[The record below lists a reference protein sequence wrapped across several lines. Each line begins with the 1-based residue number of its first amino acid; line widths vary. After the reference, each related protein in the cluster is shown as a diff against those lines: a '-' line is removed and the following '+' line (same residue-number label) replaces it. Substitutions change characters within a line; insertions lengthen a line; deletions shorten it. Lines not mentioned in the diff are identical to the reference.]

1 MKEIRRIAML
11 ITIFCYLAAVIVKS
25 NFWGNILSSVIT
37 IMTTIIIYKAFV
49 VKQANV
55 ADRLSGLFLTLS
67 IFFWAVAD
75 VLWAIFDIVFNINPE
90 EIDVITYSYSLINL
104 FFFLSFLVYA
114 FQMFRKWNILQ
125 IALDT
130 VVISYFIIYLIWIAF
145 LDEDIKN
152 ILKLRSDWNSTTCII
167 LDVIMIIWIAIWYI
181 SVRNGKISLCDRLL
195 SAAVLLFSITDL
207 VYYYQFLYSN
217 YDPNSLLDAVYIGT
231 FLILAIAG
239 LFRLDG
245 KIPDVQPSINN
256 IGRKIKIHFLLLAP
270 ILLIIFKGYD
280 IMAILNFVSI
290 ILFYSILSSYIQ
302 NSIYKD
308 GLLRR
313 ELEINSNLEHMVNER
328 TEELTQKNKVLQQL
342 LDQDMVTGLYNRR
355 YLLEYLETEI
365 KSLKKDETIV
375 LLYIDINRFKMIT
388 TMFGNYIGDK
398 IIYEMAQ
405 RLKPMNQS
413 IDRSILSAYGDDT
426 YIFAATGKYDYQR
439 GHHLS
444 EEAIKYFSDIYQ
456 IDEYQI
462 RITANIGISIY
473 PYDASSKEELI
484 KHADISMTQARMK
497 GCNVVKEFDM
507 KLSEAIFRKNTIEIL
522 LKKVNF
528 HQEFMIYY
536 QPQLL
541 TDNKKVIGFEAL
553 LRWKTPGEEFIAPS
567 EFIPIAE
574 ESGCIIPIGDWVMKS
589 AIQQLIEWNR
599 KFDEKIM
606 VSINVSLKQLN
617 SYQFIESLTKEIQ
630 RHEIAPEWVDL
641 EITESQQLQ
650 DNPEVINMLQEIR
663 NLGVTI
669 SIDDFGTGY
678 SSLSYFKELPADRIK
693 LAKELIQYIHIDD
706 FDYQLVKSII
716 LISKV
721 KGIKVIAEGVETLEQ
736 WETLKELQCD
746 EVQGYYFGRPAP
758 VIDIENNYSSLM
770 SKI

>member
-1 MKEIRRIAML
+1 MKEIKRIAML
-11 ITIFCYLAAVIVKS
+11 ITIFCYLVAVIVKS
-25 NFWGNILSSVIT
+25 DFWVNILSSAIA

-67 IFFWAVAD
+67 TFSWVVAD
-75 VLWAIFDIVFNINPE
+75 VLWAVFDIVLHMNPE
-90 EIDVITYSYSLINL
+90 EVDVITYSYSLINL
-104 FFFLSFLVYA
+104 FFFLSFFVYA
-114 FQMFRKWNILQ
+114 IQMFRKWNILQ

-130 VVISYFIIYLIWIAF
+130 VVISISILYLIWIVF
-145 LDEDIKN
+145 LDKDLKN
-152 ILKLRSDWNSTTCII
+152 VLKLRSDWISTTCII
-167 LDVIMIIWIAIWYI
+167 LDVIMITCIAIWYI
-181 SVRNGKISLCDRLL
+181 SVRYGKISLCDRLL
-195 SAAVLLFSITDL
+195 SAAVLSFSITDL

-217 YDPNSLLDAVYIGT
+217 YEPNSLLDVIYIGT
-231 FLILAIAG
+231 FLMIAFAG
-239 LFRLDG
+239 LLQMDG
-245 KIPDVQPSINN
+245 KISDAQPIINN
-256 IGRKIKIHFLLLAP
+256 IGRKNKILFLLLAP
-270 ILLIIFKGYD
+270 ILLIIFKGLD
-280 IMAILNFVSI
+280 TTELLHFISI
-290 ILFYSILSSYIQ
+290 IIIYSILSSYIQ

-313 ELEINSNLEHMVNER
+313 ELEIKNILEQRINER
-328 TEELTQKNKVLQQL
+328 TEELMHKNKVLQQL
-342 LDQDMVTGLYNRR
+342 LDQDMITGLYNRR

-365 KSLKKDETIV
+365 KSLKEDETIV
-375 LLYIDINRFKMIT
+375 LLYIDINHFKMIT

-426 YIFAATGKYDYQR
+426 YIFAATGKYDYQK
-439 GHHLS
+439 GHLLS
-444 EEAIKYFSDIYQ
+444 EEAIKYFSDIYR

-473 PYDASSKEELI
+473 PYDATSKEELI
-484 KHADISMTQARMK
+484 KHADISMTQARMQ
-497 GCNVVKEFDM
+497 GFNAVKEFDI

-528 HQEFMIYY
+528 QQEFMIYY
-536 QPQLL
+536 QPQLQ
-541 TDNKKVIGFEAL
+541 TDNKSVIGFEAL
-553 LRWKTPGEEFIAPS
+553 LRWRTPGGELIAPS

-574 ESGCIIPIGDWVMKS
+574 ETGYIIPIGDWVMKN

-599 KFDEKIM
+599 KFDKKIM

-630 RHEIAPEWVDL
+630 RLEIVPEWVDL

-650 DNPEVINMLQEIR
+650 DNPDAIEMLQEIR

-678 SSLSYFKELPADRIK
+678 SSLSYFKEMPVDRIK
-693 LAKELIQYIHIDD
+693 LARELIQYIHIDD

-736 WETLKELQCD
+736 WETLKKLQCD

-758 VIDIENNYSSLM
+758 VIDIENNYSCLM
-770 SKI
+770 SRI